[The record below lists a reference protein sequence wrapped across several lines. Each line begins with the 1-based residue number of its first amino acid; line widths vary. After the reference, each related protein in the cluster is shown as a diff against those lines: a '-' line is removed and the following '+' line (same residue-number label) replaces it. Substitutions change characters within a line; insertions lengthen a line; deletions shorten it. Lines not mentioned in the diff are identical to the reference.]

1 MKAIETRYAGCH
13 FRSRLEARWAVCFD
27 RLGIRWEYEPEGYLC
42 SPRLSGG
49 WTEEETTIPYLPDF
63 WFPDYGVHGEV
74 KATLTDDELLKL
86 LDCAA
91 SLSSNDG
98 GGCHDRGGH
107 DVVVFGNIP
116 GNGDRR
122 TPIRLH
128 MHKGDL
134 MASAWTPAPCQHP
147 YGDIVASDYGG
158 DLKAICHF
166 DPRRIAQWLTGG
178 AWDDDYG
185 SVWDHGLAAARTA
198 RFEFGQSG
206 AT

>member
-1 MKAIETRYAGCH
+1 VKAIETRYAGCH

-27 RLGIRWEYEPEGYLC
+27 RLGIRWEYEREGYLC

-49 WTEEETTIPYLPDF
+49 WIEEDVTIPYLPDF

-98 GGCHDRGGH
+98 GGCHDNGGH
-107 DVVVFGNIP
+107 DLVVFGKIP
-116 GNGDRR
+116 DHGVNR
-122 TPIRLH
+122 TPTRLH

-134 MASAWTPAPCQHP
+134 NASAWERTVHGCWDGQT
-147 YGDIVASDYGG
+147 VASDYGG
-158 DLKAICHF
+158 DLKAICHHT
-166 DPRRIAQWLTGG
+166 PRIIAEWLTGG
-178 AWDDDYG
+178 
-185 SVWDHGLAAARTA
+185 VWGTGYTWEPGYAAARSA
-198 RFEFGQSG
+198 RFEHGQSG